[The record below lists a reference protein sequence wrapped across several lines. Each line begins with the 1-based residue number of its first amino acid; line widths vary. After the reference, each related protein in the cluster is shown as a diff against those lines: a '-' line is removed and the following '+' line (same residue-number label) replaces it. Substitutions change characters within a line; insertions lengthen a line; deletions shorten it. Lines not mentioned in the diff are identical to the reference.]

1 MKEGT
6 TEKRRQRFTSV
17 IAVKKK
23 KEREREKRN
32 AGVVV
37 SDKFTRETVL
47 VVNFLYL

>member
-23 KEREREKRN
+23 RERERKKKRWR
-32 AGVVV
+32 GC
-37 SDKFTRETVL
+37 
-47 VVNFLYL
+47 

>member
-23 KEREREKRN
+23 KREREKRN